1 MQPQVS
7 KEWSGSCE
15 PRGVDGD
22 FGSLTD
28 EEFLERTAADVDL
41 LQDDSVSERE
51 AEYDMIFAEASK
63 LHADHVTS
71 DGSHVTLAG
80 DHVNSDGGHVT
91 LAGDHVTSDVS
102 HVTLDGSHAIQEN
115 DHMTQEMTAEL
126 YTNTDQLDAIFEEA
140 YSQYDT
146 SMQLLQTNACD
157 ILEETVIENKVS
169 YYQISEDSGVI
180 GGDDFNMSVAELES
194 FCTEEDEDGPLQ
206 L

>member
-1 MQPQVS
+1 MQLQVS
-7 KEWSGSCE
+7 KERSGSCE

-22 FGSLTD
+22 FRSLTD
-28 EEFLERTAADVDL
+28 EEFLERTAANVDL

-63 LHADHVTS
+63 LHVTS
-71 DGSHVTLAG
+71 DGSHVTLAE
-80 DHVNSDGGHVT
+80 DHVTSDGGHVT
-91 LAGDHVTSDVS
+91 LAGDHVT
-102 HVTLDGSHAIQEN
+102 LDRSHAIQEN
-115 DHMTQEMTAEL
+115 NHMTQEMTAEL

-146 SMQLLQTNACD
+146 SMQLLQTNVCD
-157 ILEETVIENKVS
+157 ILEETVIENKIS

-194 FCTEEDEDGPLQ
+194 FCTEEDEDSPLQ

>member
-15 PRGVDGD
+15 PRRVDGD

-63 LHADHVTS
+63 LHVTS

-80 DHVNSDGGHVT
+80 DHVTSDGDHVT

-102 HVTLDGSHAIQEN
+102 HVTLDGSHAIQVN
-115 DHMTQEMTAEL
+115 NHMTQEMTAEL
-126 YTNTDQLDAIFEEA
+126 YTNTDQLDAILRKPIA
-140 YSQYDT
+140 NMTPVCNYSK
-146 SMQLLQTNACD
+146 QTRVTY
-157 ILEETVIENKVS
+157 LKK
-169 YYQISEDSGVI
+169 
-180 GGDDFNMSVAELES
+180 L
-194 FCTEEDEDGPLQ
+194 
-206 L
+206 